1 MKIQI
6 LIQKHV
12 HCPHEAGA
20 ENFQQPGMWQVLP
33 IRVRVK
39 PHIFST
45 LFCEFVIILLQSFST
60 VATTSQLLAAP
71 LRSQLFNSSHNSSQL
86 FSTILTFAYLCAHLL
101 NPFQLLST
109 FLSLTLLTSSHL
121 FSTLLATSHLFST
134 LVDNVHL
141 CPPHINS
148 CQLAE
153 LFSPLLNSCENRHLC
168 WTHFNCQ
175 MFQLKLL
182 SFFINPCDL
191 FNLRLLYF
199 LATQVNQF
207 RLFSALLTSFST
219 MRNSP
224 VFFSKRNL
232 VAKRNKTTRSGSKNC
247 SSKTGFW
254 RQSER
259 NRCWGAV

>member
-153 LFSPLLNSCENRHLC
+153 LFSPESSPLLNS
-168 WTHFNCQ
+168 
-175 MFQLKLL
+175 FQLPNV
-182 SFFINPCDL
+182 STEIII
-191 FNLRLLYF
+191 LLYQPMWLVQ
-199 LATQVNQF
+199 LASS
-207 RLFSALLTSFST
+207 LFP
-219 MRNSP
+219 RNSSQP
-224 VFFSKRNL
+224 ISTFLSSFDIFFNYAQLSCLLLQK
-232 VAKRNKTTRSGSKNC
+232 KFSCKT
-247 SSKTGFW
+247 
-254 RQSER
+254 Q
-259 NRCWGAV
+259 